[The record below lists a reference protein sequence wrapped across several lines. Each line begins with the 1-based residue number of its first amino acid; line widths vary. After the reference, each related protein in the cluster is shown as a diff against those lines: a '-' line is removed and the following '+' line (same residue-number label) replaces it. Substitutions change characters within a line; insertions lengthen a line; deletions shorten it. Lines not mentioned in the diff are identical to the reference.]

1 MSNQNWKKAQDRVQ
15 KVLKVFMDSRKD
27 FYFKT
32 FTDTYQAGGNVVQ
45 NQPSDLWFI
54 FQSKFAICEIKSS
67 EYKDKFYFKDVR
79 PSQWIGA
86 MRVLA
91 AGGHSL
97 FLIVKIPEWQWYFI
111 PGRLM
116 LTIKESGEAGIYWAQ
131 MTPIKLTAEVI
142 VGECLERSKDV

>member
-1 MSNQNWKKAQDRVQ
+1 MSNKNWKLAQDKVQ

-45 NQPSDLWFI
+45 NQPSDLWMLY
-54 FQSKFAICEIKSS
+54 QGKFAICEIKSS

-91 AGGHSL
+91 AGGFSF
-97 FLIVKIPEWQWYFI
+97 FLIVKIPDWQWYFVT
-111 PGRLM
+111 GRRM
-116 LTIKESGEAGIYWAQ
+116 LDIKESGEAGIYWQQ
-131 MTPIKLTAEVI
+131 MTPIKLTAEI
-142 VGECLERSKDV
+142 ITNELLKKE